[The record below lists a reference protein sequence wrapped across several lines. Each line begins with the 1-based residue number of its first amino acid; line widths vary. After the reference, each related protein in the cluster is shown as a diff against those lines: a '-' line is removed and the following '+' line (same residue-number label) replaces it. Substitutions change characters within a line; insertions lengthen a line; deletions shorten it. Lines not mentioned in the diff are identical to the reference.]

1 MITLNEIAYNIK
13 NLAYGGKN
21 STENNISTEQIKHW
35 VHYHRAKLIA
45 DNANKGI
52 TNNQALYQ
60 DIALTARN
68 STNLQIRN
76 FYDKWDQH
84 DIDSNVAIPTIN
96 EELIKNLP
104 KTGSSNNRLNGEWLA
119 LSSISQDTTGDLQS
133 WNDAQNRSF
142 YGDETQSSQLRGDF
156 RNLGGHSF
164 YIPKPLQLMNDESIK
179 QVRIQRFAHFPDDPG
194 TGDNEESTSY
204 AKQPIQL
211 YRKEFLNFDDYNK
224 FTDRSQPYYTQQTSQ
239 AGYQEKHGMETNYIS
254 LRGLQVSPNY
264 HGGLASPGEKKIFWK
279 YRATMSAIL
288 ENPTEIKSMW
298 RLWIHP
304 KPSYDDFVDSYPIPM
319 EYVSDLIQRVVQ
331 VEMQTELQTQ
341 SDVINDGLDDNIRR
355 RGSQVQK

>member
-68 STNLQIRN
+68 STNLLIRN
-76 FYDKWDQH
+76 FYDEWDQH

-156 RNLGGHSF
+156 RNLGG
-164 YIPKPLQLMNDESIK
+164 I
-179 QVRIQRFAHFPDDPG
+179 V
-194 TGDNEESTSY
+194 
-204 AKQPIQL
+204 
-211 YRKEFLNFDDYNK
+211 
-224 FTDRSQPYYTQQTSQ
+224 FT
-239 AGYQEKHGMETNYIS
+239 YQNHCS
-254 LRGLQVSPNY
+254 
-264 HGGLASPGEKKIFWK
+264 
-279 YRATMSAIL
+279 
-288 ENPTEIKSMW
+288 
-298 RLWIHP
+298 
-304 KPSYDDFVDSYPIPM
+304 
-319 EYVSDLIQRVVQ
+319 
-331 VEMQTELQTQ
+331 
-341 SDVINDGLDDNIRR
+341 
-355 RGSQVQK
+355 